1 MTSAVFTQKNR
12 KGSIVFGMSVSGH
25 AMYAAKDDVVCAACS
40 MLAQALYAGLLAAG
54 YDAEYMQN
62 NEQAAVLLQCEA
74 RDPLAADCIESMFTV
89 ARAGFEL
96 LAKNYPKN
104 VCVTGATEK
113 TH

>member
-1 MTSAVFTQKNR
+1 MTGAVFTQEK
-12 KGSIVFGMSVSGH
+12 KKDSMVFAMSVSGH
-25 AMYAAKDDVVCAACS
+25 AMYAAKDDIVCAACS

-54 YDAEYMQN
+54 YEPEYMEN
-62 NEQAAVLLQCEA
+62 KEYAAVYLRCEA
-74 RDPLAADCIESMFTV
+74 EDPLQAECMEGMFTM

>member
-1 MTSAVFTQKNR
+1 MTGAVFTQEKK
-12 KGSIVFGMSVSGH
+12 KGSMVFALSVSGH
-25 AMYAAKDDVVCAACS
+25 AEWALKNDIVCAACS
-40 MLAQALYAGLLAAG
+40 MLVQALYAGLLAAG
-54 YDAEYMQN
+54 YEPEYMEN
-62 NEQAAVLLQCEA
+62 ADYAAVYLRCEA
-74 RDPLAADCIESMFTV
+74 KDPLQADCMEGMFTM

>member
-1 MTSAVFTQKNR
+1 MTGAVFTQEKK
-12 KGSIVFGMSVSGH
+12 KGSMVFALSVSGH
-25 AMYAAKDDVVCAACS
+25 AQYAAKDDIVCAACS
-40 MLAQALYAGLLAAG
+40 MLVQALYAGLLAAG
-54 YDAEYMQN
+54 FDPMYMENTEY
-62 NEQAAVLLQCEA
+62 AAVVMQCEA
-74 RDPLAADCIESMFTV
+74 KDPLQAECMEGMFTM